1 MAIAFTAVTIA
12 IMLLAANIII
22 ATAQQQPPPQQPQQ
36 LQSSSD
42 GGGGGGGLLTAT
54 INGGDSFTTGETIII
69 SGSVAQRGTSSNV
82 VIEITD
88 PQGQLVKRGFP
99 ALTPTDNTFTYT
111 FVAGEQEQFD
121 TNAPMV
127 ASGNYLVKVSYFPS
141 SGSGGGGGSVVPE
154 EVELSFVY
162 NASTTSTPAG
172 AVEPDSRTTGT
183 TTSGQ
188 QAPVQNVTTITPS
201 SAATIVRSIA
211 DSFRVQVPQGWAIH
225 DVKNTGFTL
234 AAEILKGFGLLAQLC
249 PDEGQQQQ
257 QQTALVNASA
267 NTSNSSGSNSNSCQG
282 AQGEVIHIIRYPNLG
297 ARLGI
302 LSDEDAFTF
311 INDRDTIPNSILA
324 YHMQKLGEA
333 GYQNIEIVTSVDT
346 TINVDNGTT
355 RIGNSRT
362 ATTIPAKLVEIT
374 YSTNFDPNETKR
386 GYFILT
392 ATAATPRNLG
402 AMTGYSIFYEGNS
415 TAEETTVSSSL
426 APTSILLPPPIRQV
440 FDSFELVAA
449 STEILG
455 VEITTDETE
464 GIAPATFEFEADVT
478 GGMEPY
484 TIRWDFGD
492 GISDEEN
499 DDDVEHTFETDDTYT
514 VSVLVTDSTGRTASD
529 SIPISVE
536 PPPPLTSVE
545 IIPIDTE
552 GFAPATFEFEA
563 NVTGGTEP
571 YTYSWDFGDGSVEI
585 DVDDETME
593 HTFDIAGTYNVDLTV
608 TDSTGRS
615 VADSILITVEEPPP
629 LTSVEI
635 IPIDTEGF
643 APATFEFEAN
653 VTGGTEPYT
662 YSWDFGDGSVEIDV
676 DDETME
682 HTFDIAGTYN
692 VDLTVIDSSGQS
704 ASDSILVSVD
714 SPAPAPAPSPSP
726 FSGPFSA
733 PGPTFPISP

>member
-1 MAIAFTAVTIA
+1 MRVSSRLLLSPYSAIAFTAVTIA

-22 ATAQQQPPPQQPQQ
+22 ATAQQQPLPQQQTQ

-42 GGGGGGGLLTAT
+42 GGGGGGLTAT

-69 SGSVAQRGTSSNV
+69 SGSVVQRGTSSNV

-127 ASGNYLVKVSYFPS
+127 ASGNYLVKVSYFS
-141 SGSGGGGGSVVPE
+141 SSGGGVVPE

-172 AVEPDSRTTGT
+172 AVEPDARTTGT
-183 TTSGQ
+183 TTSSQ
-188 QAPVQNVTTITPS
+188 QTPIQNATTITPS
-201 SAATIVRSIA
+201 SAAATTVRSTT

-257 QQTALVNASA
+257 QTALVNAGA
-267 NTSNSSGSNSNSCQG
+267 NTSNSNGGNSNSCQG

-333 GYQNIEIVTSVDT
+333 GYQDIEIVSSVDT

-355 RIGNSRT
+355 RLSNSRI

-402 AMTGYSIFYEGNS
+402 VMTGYSIFYEGNS
-415 TAEETTVSSSL
+415 TAEETTVSNSL
-426 APTSILLPPPIRQV
+426 APTSTLLPPPIRQV

-449 STEILG
+449 STEPLG

-514 VSVLVTDSTGRTASD
+514 VSVRVTDSTGRTTSD

-536 PPPPLTSVE
+536 PPPPLTAVE
-545 IIPIDTE
+545 IIPSDTE
-552 GFAPATFEFEA
+552 GIAPATFEFEA

-608 TDSTGRS
+608 TDSTG
-615 VADSILITVEEPPP
+615 
-629 LTSVEI
+629 
-635 IPIDTEGF
+635 
-643 APATFEFEAN
+643 
-653 VTGGTEPYT
+653 
-662 YSWDFGDGSVEIDV
+662 
-676 DDETME
+676 
-682 HTFDIAGTYN
+682 
-692 VDLTVIDSSGQS
+692 QS

-714 SPAPAPAPSPSP
+714 SPSPSPSP
-726 FSGPFSA
+726 LPSPL